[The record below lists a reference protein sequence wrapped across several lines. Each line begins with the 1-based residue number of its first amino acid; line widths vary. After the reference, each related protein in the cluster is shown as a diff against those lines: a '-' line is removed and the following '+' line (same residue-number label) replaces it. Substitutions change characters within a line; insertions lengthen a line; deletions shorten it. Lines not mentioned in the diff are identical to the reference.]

1 MIQRKVEASLG
12 YYEHID
18 IPKFIENVLQNV
30 ETPIQSKFSQINH
43 LKTNELSK
51 TNMMSPQRPINL
63 LNSINGARSQNNT
76 VKNVFPPPFQMP
88 GFPVIQSTPSNGFN
102 QFPKSATFPQKDF
115 ISPLTGTSQS
125 GFNQFQTTQNGTPQS
140 GFNQFQTTQ
149 NGTPQSGFNQFQT
162 TQNGTPQSGTQ
173 QNGIPQNGF
182 TQTQSTVDTTPKK
195 GFMQMLPTTENT
207 PQQVFSQFQNDKLGI
222 QTPQNGTSIFRQDT
236 PSQNEFPQTPQKSNL
251 FGEIE
256 NRKLKEDKL
265 EDFTVFYDI
274 NKKEV
279 TKDYKC
285 RVACNEHTFLFVS
298 PEFKKEENGRTVVY
312 ETILPDTFEWVND
325 EIILNEYLLNIVNLR
340 NIMNNEELLT
350 KIHLFLDAFEK
361 FLKNVLI
368 YDLDPIKDKI
378 TFPVVYAFQNEFID
392 TEYNLHKI
400 MIRSS
405 IEINKKYL
413 ANFNRDI
420 HIHTHLIGNHNFSV
434 IQEVFKATIDQID
447 LITNI
452 YLE

>member
-18 IPKFIENVLQNV
+18 IAKFIEYVLKNVK
-30 ETPIQSKFSQINH
+30 TPIQPKFSQINQ

-149 NGTPQSGFNQFQT
+149 NGTL
-162 TQNGTPQSGTQ
+162 QSGTQ

-368 YDLDPIKDKI
+368 YDLDPI
-378 TFPVVYAFQNEFID
+378 
-392 TEYNLHKI
+392 
-400 MIRSS
+400 
-405 IEINKKYL
+405 
-413 ANFNRDI
+413 
-420 HIHTHLIGNHNFSV
+420 
-434 IQEVFKATIDQID
+434 
-447 LITNI
+447 
-452 YLE
+452 

>member
-1 MIQRKVEASLG
+1 MNTMIQRKVEASLG

-115 ISPLTGTSQS
+115 ISPLTGTS
-125 GFNQFQTTQNGTPQS
+125 
-140 GFNQFQTTQ
+140 
-149 NGTPQSGFNQFQT
+149 QSGFNQFQT

>member
-63 LNSINGARSQNNT
+63 LNSINGVRSQNNT

-125 GFNQFQTTQNGTPQS
+125 GFNQFQTTQNGTL
-140 GFNQFQTTQ
+140 
-149 NGTPQSGFNQFQT
+149 
-162 TQNGTPQSGTQ
+162 QSGTQ

-413 ANFNRDI
+413 ANFNLDI

-434 IQEVFKATIDQID
+434 IQEVFKATVDQID
-447 LITNI
+447 LIRNI

>member
-1 MIQRKVEASLG
+1 MNTMIQRKVEASLG

-125 GFNQFQTTQNGTPQS
+125 GFNQFQTTQNGTL
-140 GFNQFQTTQ
+140 
-149 NGTPQSGFNQFQT
+149 
-162 TQNGTPQSGTQ
+162 QSGTQ

-413 ANFNRDI
+413 ANFNLDI

-434 IQEVFKATIDQID
+434 IQEVFKATVDQID
-447 LITNI
+447 LIRKI

>member
-115 ISPLTGTSQS
+115 ISPLTGTS
-125 GFNQFQTTQNGTPQS
+125 
-140 GFNQFQTTQ
+140 
-149 NGTPQSGFNQFQT
+149 QSGFNQFQT

>member
-1 MIQRKVEASLG
+1 MIPRKVEASLG
-12 YYEHID
+12 YYEHND

-115 ISPLTGTSQS
+115 ISPLTGTS
-125 GFNQFQTTQNGTPQS
+125 
-140 GFNQFQTTQ
+140 
-149 NGTPQSGFNQFQT
+149 QSGFNQFQT

>member
-1 MIQRKVEASLG
+1 MNTMIQRKVEASLG

-125 GFNQFQTTQNGTPQS
+125 GFNQFQTTQNGTL
-140 GFNQFQTTQ
+140 
-149 NGTPQSGFNQFQT
+149 
-162 TQNGTPQSGTQ
+162 QSGTQ

-413 ANFNRDI
+413 ANFNLDI

-434 IQEVFKATIDQID
+434 IQEVFKATVDQID
-447 LITNI
+447 LIRNI